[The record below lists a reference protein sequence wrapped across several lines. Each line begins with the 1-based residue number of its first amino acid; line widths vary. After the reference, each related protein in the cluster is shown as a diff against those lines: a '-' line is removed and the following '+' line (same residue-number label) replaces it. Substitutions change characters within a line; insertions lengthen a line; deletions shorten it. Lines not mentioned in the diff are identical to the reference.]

1 MTTCVVVENDCREV
15 LRDYQGSADLIM
27 TSPPYADA
35 RKGQYD
41 SIHPDLFADWFL
53 SFHQPFWD
61 ALKDDGSLV
70 INIKDK
76 IVKGVRHRYVW
87 ETILKL
93 TQAGWFCIDDFIW
106 HKKNPMPGYWPS
118 RLRDGWEYCFHL
130 SKSKKPYM
138 DQHAVRIPMGDWAAK
153 QRGTLKPRDR
163 IRHDSTN
170 GSRFGRNLSHWAGKS
185 LVLPSNVLHM
195 PNVSANKKHPAAFP
209 LDLPSFFIKLLSRKE
224 GLVIDP
230 FGGSGSTGVAAL
242 NLGRKALLI
251 DNKGGYCAV
260 ARERIAREVKAS
272 A

>member
-1 MTTCVVVENDCREV
+1 MPHCEIVENDCRTV
-15 LRDYQGSADLIM
+15 LKDYHGSADLII

-53 SFHQPFWD
+53 TFHQPFWD

-87 ETILKL
+87 QTIQKL
-93 TQAGWFCIDDFIW
+93 TEAGWFCVDDFIW

-130 SKSKKPYM
+130 SKTKTPYM
-138 DQHAVRIPMGDWAAK
+138 DQHAVRVPIGAWSHKLRSPMPSYRYERK
-153 QRGTLKPRDR
+153 
-163 IRHDSTN
+163 DSTN
-170 GSRFGRNLSHWAGKS
+170 GSRFGVNLSHWMGKES
-185 LVLPSNVLHM
+185 VLPSNVLHL
-195 PNVSANKKHPAAFP
+195 PCVGSNKKHPAAYHV
-209 LDLPSFFIKLLSRKE
+209 DLPAFFIKLLSRKDS
-224 GLVIDP
+224 LIIDP
-230 FGGSGSTGVAAL
+230 FAGSGSTGVAAL

-251 DNKGGYCAV
+251 DNKGSYCTV
-260 ARERIAREVKAS
+260 ARERIAREVKG
-272 A
+272 